1 MEFASISRIFFDSL
15 DVTPTQLAQ
24 LTASSHEIPD
34 NSFKKQ
40 EPEVF
45 YKKILFLKVLQGSQG
60 YCKIFNSTY
69 FQEHLQWIPL
79 KK

>member
-1 MEFASISRIFFDSL
+1 MEFISISRLFFDSL
-15 DVTPTQLAQ
+15 DVTPTQLVQ
-24 LTASSHEIPD
+24 LTAPSHEIPD

-45 YKKILFLKVLQGSQG
+45 YKKILFLKVLQSSQG
-60 YCKIFNSTY
+60 YCKIFKNTY
-69 FQEHLQWIPL
+69 FQEHLQRIPL